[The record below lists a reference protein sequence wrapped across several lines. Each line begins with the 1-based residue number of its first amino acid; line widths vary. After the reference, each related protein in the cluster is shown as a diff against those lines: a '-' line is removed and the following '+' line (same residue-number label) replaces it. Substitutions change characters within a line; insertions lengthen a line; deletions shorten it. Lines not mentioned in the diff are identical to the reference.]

1 MFLLLP
7 ESTLKI
13 KVLGPGCINCERTA
27 MNVQKALIELNLQ
40 TDVEEVRE
48 PKSIFMHS
56 VNSTPAVL
64 INEIVACEGRVPTVD
79 EIKEWIKQMK
89 TWRA

>member
-7 ESTLKI
+7 ESALKI
-13 KVLGPGCINCERTA
+13 KVLGPSCVSCERTA

-40 TDVEEVRE
+40 ADVEEVRE
-48 PKSIFMHS
+48 PKRIFMHS
-56 VNSTPAVL
+56 VNSTPALL
-64 INEIVACEGRVPTVD
+64 IDEIVACEGRVPTVD